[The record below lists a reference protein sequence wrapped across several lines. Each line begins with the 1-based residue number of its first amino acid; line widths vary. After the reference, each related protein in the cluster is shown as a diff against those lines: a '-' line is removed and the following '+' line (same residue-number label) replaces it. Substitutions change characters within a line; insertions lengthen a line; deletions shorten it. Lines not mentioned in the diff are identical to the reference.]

1 MNTITKGQINW
12 THMNLNMTR
21 KSDTERVIRNA
32 KFHKIFERQNIKY
45 MKKFTLIITM
55 AILELIFLYGIG
67 FSQTQSES
75 IYQKVEG
82 VWRMDKTKTI
92 MNVKAN
98 DKIKIDEMSES
109 VKADFD
115 NSVQSRVYRFNRD
128 KSFLATWDFKGKAQS
143 VSGKWEI
150 LGDGS
155 LRIIFP
161 NEEKKY
167 YVIIDDESLELTP
180 HIPTEGLFHKL
191 FFTRSN

>member
-1 MNTITKGQINW
+1 
-12 THMNLNMTR
+12 
-21 KSDTERVIRNA
+21 
-32 KFHKIFERQNIKY
+32 